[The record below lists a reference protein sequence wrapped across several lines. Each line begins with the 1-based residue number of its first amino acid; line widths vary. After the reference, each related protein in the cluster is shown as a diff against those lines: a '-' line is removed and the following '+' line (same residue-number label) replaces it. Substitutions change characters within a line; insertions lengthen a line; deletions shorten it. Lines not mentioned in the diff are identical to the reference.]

1 MTSQTYAGIDVG
13 KENLDVNIH
22 GEAKVQ
28 RFQNNGSG
36 IRTLIQYLAAR
47 HQPHVVM
54 EASGGYER
62 LPVQLL
68 RKSGIQVSVVNPT
81 LVRRFAQGMGTMA
94 KTDAIDACV
103 IAHYAAVKQP
113 REQKPRTKEEEYL
126 VEVMDRREQL
136 IGMLTMEKNRLANCP
151 ESIRASVQTLTSF
164 VSQQIQ
170 ELDAVVEE
178 LVANNAQWQEKMR
191 ILTSFKG
198 VGKVVALT
206 LIAEMPELGFETRE
220 CIGALAGVAPINKDS
235 GKKKGKRKT
244 MGGRAK
250 VRRVVFMSSL
260 SAVRSNPVIRQFYER
275 LLLRGKEKKVAL
287 VACMHKILTIL
298 NAMLRKNEVW
308 NPDFS

>member
-1 MTSQTYAGIDVG
+1 MTNQIYAGVDVG

-22 GEAKVQ
+22 GEEKVQ
-28 RFQNNGSG
+28 RFRNNSSG
-36 IRTLIQYLAAR
+36 IRALIQYLATKQ
-47 HQPHVVM
+47 HPNVVM
-54 EASGGYER
+54 EASGGFER

-68 RKSGIQVSVVNPT
+68 RESGLQVNVVNPT

-113 REQKPRTKEEEYL
+113 REQKPRTREEENL
-126 VEVMDRREQL
+126 VEALDRREQL
-136 IGMLTMEKNRLANCP
+136 VGMLTMEKNRLSNCP
-151 ESIRASVQTLTSF
+151 ESIRPSIQSLITFLD
-164 VSQQIQ
+164 QQIQ
-170 ELDAVVEE
+170 ELAEVVNE
-178 LVANNAQWQEKMR
+178 LVSQNAQWQNKIR

-206 LIAEMPELGFETRE
+206 LMAEMPELGFETRE
-220 CIGALAGVAPINKDS
+220 CIGALAGLAPINKDS
-235 GKKKGKRKT
+235 GKKKGKRRT

-250 VRRVVFMSSL
+250 VRRVAYMSAL
-260 SAVRSNPVIRQFYER
+260 SAVRFNPVIKQFYER

-298 NAMLRKNEVW
+298 NAMLRKNELW

>member
-1 MTSQTYAGIDVG
+1 MTNQTYAGIDVG
-13 KENLDVNIH
+13 KENLDLNIH

-28 RFQNNGSG
+28 RFSNNSSG
-36 IRTLIQYLAAR
+36 IRALVQYLATR
-47 HQPHVVM
+47 NQPHVVM

-68 RKSGIQVSVVNPT
+68 RKSGLVVSVVNPT

-94 KTDAIDACV
+94 KTDAIDASV

-113 REQKPRTKEEEYL
+113 KEQKPRSKEEENL
-126 VEVMDRREQL
+126 VEAMDRREQL
-136 IGMLTMEKNRLANCP
+136 IAMLTMEKNRLSNSP
-151 ESIRASVQTLTSF
+151 ESIHANIQSHISF
-164 VSQQIQ
+164 LNQQIQ
-170 ELDAVVEE
+170 ELDAGVDE
-178 LVANNAQWQEKMR
+178 LVATNSEWQDKMH

-206 LIAEMPELGFETRE
+206 LVAEMPELGFETRE

-244 MGGRAK
+244 MGGRGK
-250 VRRVVFMSSL
+250 VRRVLFMSAL
-260 SAVRSNPVIRQFYER
+260 SAVRSNPAIKQFYER

-298 NAMLRKNEVW
+298 NAMLRKNELW
-308 NPDFS
+308 NPNYS

>member
-1 MTSQTYAGIDVG
+1 MTNQTYAGIDVG
-13 KENLDVNIH
+13 KENLDLNIH

-28 RFQNNGSG
+28 RFSNNSSG
-36 IRTLIQYLAAR
+36 IRALVQYLAAR
-47 HQPHVVM
+47 NQPHVVM

-68 RKSGIQVSVVNPT
+68 RKSGLVVSVVNPT

-94 KTDAIDACV
+94 KTDAIDASV

-113 REQKPRTKEEEYL
+113 REQTQRSKDEENL
-126 VEVMDRREQL
+126 VEAMDRREQL
-136 IGMLTMEKNRLANCP
+136 IAMLTMEKNRLSNSPASIHANIQ
-151 ESIRASVQTLTSF
+151 SHINFLN
-164 VSQQIQ
+164 QQIQ
-170 ELDAVVEE
+170 ELDTVVDE
-178 LVANNAQWQEKMR
+178 LVAQNAEWQEKMH

-206 LIAEMPELGFETRE
+206 LLAEMPELGFESRE

-250 VRRVVFMSSL
+250 VRRVLFMSAL
-260 SAVRSNPVIRQFYER
+260 SSVRSNPAIMRFYER

-308 NPDFS
+308 NPNYS

>member
-1 MTSQTYAGIDVG
+1 MTSQTYVGIDVG
-13 KENLDVNIH
+13 KENLDVNIY
-22 GEAKVQ
+22 GETKVE
-28 RFQNNGSG
+28 RFSNSNSG
-36 IRTLIQYLAAR
+36 IRALIQYLSAKTKV
-47 HQPHVVM
+47 HVVM

-62 LPVQLL
+62 LAVQLL
-68 RKSGIQVSVVNPT
+68 RKSGLQVSVVNPT

-94 KTDAIDACV
+94 KTDAIDAVV

-113 REQKPRTKEEEYL
+113 REQKPRSKEEENL
-126 VEVMDRREQL
+126 VETLDRREQL
-136 IGMLTMEKNRLANCP
+136 IGMLTMEKNRLSNSP
-151 ESIRASVQTLTSF
+151 ESIRGSIQSHIRF

-170 ELDAVVEE
+170 ELDAVVDE
-178 LVANNAQWQEKMR
+178 LVAQNAEWQEKMR

-198 VGKVVALT
+198 VGKVVGLT
-206 LIAEMPELGFETRE
+206 LLAEMPELGFETRE

-250 VRRVVFMSSL
+250 ARRVLFMSAL
-260 SAVRSNPVIRQFYER
+260 SAVRSNPAIRQFYER

-308 NPDFS
+308 NPNYS

>member
-1 MTSQTYAGIDVG
+1 MAIETYVGIDVG
-13 KENLDVNIH
+13 KENLDLNIH
-22 GEAKVQ
+22 GEKMVQ
-28 RFQNNGSG
+28 RFHNDQPG
-36 IRTLIQYLAAR
+36 IKALVQCLAKER
-47 HQPHVVM
+47 HPKIVM

-62 LPVQLL
+62 FPVQEL
-68 RKSGIQVSVVNPT
+68 RKSGLQVSVVNPT

-113 REQKPRTKEEEYL
+113 REQKLRTKEDQSL

-136 IGMLTMEKNRLANCP
+136 IGMLTMEKNRLSNCP
-151 ESIRASVQTLTSF
+151 ESIRANVQSLISF
-164 VSQQIQ
+164 LSQQIH
-170 ELDAVVEE
+170 ELDVVVEE
-178 LVANNAQWQEKMR
+178 MAANNLDWQQKMR

-235 GKKKGKRKT
+235 GKKKGRRKT

-250 VRRVVFMSSL
+250 VRRVTFMCAL
-260 SAVRSNPVIRQFYER
+260 NAVRFNSVIKRFYER
-275 LLLRGKEKKVAL
+275 LISRGKEKKVAL

-298 NAMLRKNEVW
+298 NALVKKGELW
-308 NPDFS
+308 NPDFA